1 MILTP
6 TKTENIPAIMNL
18 VAQAQSYLAKQGID
32 QWQDGYPDEQTIKN
46 DIAQGESYVVYNNES
61 EVIATIVVSFEA
73 EDTYRT
79 IEGQWLTENPYC
91 VMHRMAIRDDYKG
104 RGVTYDIFRKVEQ
117 MAVERGIKSIRL
129 DTHEQNIA
137 MRSISNKLGYR
148 YCGIIYVRGNSPRL
162 AYEKI
167 LK

>member
-137 MRSISNKLGYR
+137 MRRISNKLGYR